1 MFCRSSAAGTV
12 QRMRIRPCRRGKRNS
27 GSRARRVYRRRRNGR
42 PPRSH
47 QGKTVRLGLADVGE
61 FSINGVTFS
70 SAHLGNRFHRCMLEN
85 LLLSLEQATPHGEL
99 LNKFVDPMQKIER
112 KIDKLPPKT
121 RRRVIRNLMES
132 L

>member
-1 MFCRSSAAGTV
+1 
-12 QRMRIRPCRRGKRNS
+12 
-27 GSRARRVYRRRRNGR
+27 
-42 PPRSH
+42 
-47 QGKTVRLGLADVGE
+47 
-61 FSINGVTFS
+61 
-70 SAHLGNRFHRCMLEN
+70 MLEN

-132 L
+132 LKPKSPAE